1 MKKHIKLFSMLI
13 ALGMCVVTS
22 CTKEAGI
29 YTEGGSDG
37 IIELADLPSRT
48 SSTIY
53 SIVTKSFDAA
63 TEIDFPVVINYTGT
77 SGVPSDIT
85 LNVAINDA
93 AVTAYNTASS
103 TSYLILPSTLYTV
116 ATNTVT
122 IPAGSKTGTF
132 HIKLKTSSFDFS
144 KSYALGISITS
155 ASAGTISG
163 NYSTGIFRVVAK
175 NAYEASYGVTGWF
188 FHPTAGRAISATY
201 AMSTLGIDKCSVPFG
216 DLGSSSYNFSFD
228 VSGSTLTNYAPL
240 GSTPTGLNSGFMTAD
255 QAGASATWVNSSGSA
270 DKPGTSPWLHST
282 YNNSYDATNKTFYM
296 HVGYV
301 STGGT
306 GQASWTRQV
315 YEKWVR
321 K

>member
-1 MKKHIKLFSMLI
+1 MVI
-13 ALGMCVVTS
+13 AFGICIISS
-22 CTKEAGI
+22 CTKDAGVFS
-29 YTEGGSDG
+29 ENGSSG

-48 SSTIY
+48 SSTVY

-63 TEIDFPVVINYTGT
+63 TEIDFPITINYTGT
-77 SGVPSDIT
+77 AGTSNDIT

-103 TSYLILPSTLYTV
+103 TSYIILPNTLYTV

-122 IPAGSKTGTF
+122 IPAGSKTGIF
-132 HIKLKTSSFDFS
+132 HIKLKTASFDFS

-175 NAYEASYGVTGWF
+175 NAYEANYTVTGWF
-188 FHPTAGRAISATY
+188 FHPTAGRAINNTY
-201 AMSTLGIDKCSVPFG
+201 AMSTLGITKCSVPFG
-216 DLGSSSYNFSFD
+216 DLGGSNYYFSFD
-228 VSGSTLTNYAPL
+228 VSGSSLINYAPL
-240 GSTPTGLNSGFMTAD
+240 GSTPTGLGSGFMTAD
-255 QAGASATWVNSSGSA
+255 QAGASAAWVNSSGAA

-296 HVGYV
+296 HAGYV
-301 STGGT
+301 ASGGT
-306 GQASWTRQV
+306 GQASWTRQI